1 MMVSKPITNAM
12 KDTLAVIIVAKPVYD
27 TLVILRNATMMAAT
41 KIIVNMTIIARQ
53 SKIKCLA
60 CEHSFRSSSH
70 MFLRKLLTAL

>member
-41 KIIVNMTIIARQ
+41 KTIVNIPIIARH
-53 SKIKCLA
+53 
-60 CEHSFRSSSH
+60 E
-70 MFLRKLLTAL
+70 

>member
-41 KIIVNMTIIARQ
+41 KNNCEYTNY
-53 SKIKCLA
+53 SK
-60 CEHSFRSSSH
+60 
-70 MFLRKLLTAL
+70 T

>member
-41 KIIVNMTIIARQ
+41 KIIVNMTIIARH
-53 SKIKCLA
+53 
-60 CEHSFRSSSH
+60 E
-70 MFLRKLLTAL
+70 